1 VIGFFVTVILNRAID
16 SPDLR
21 LLFAVGFLGSY
32 TTFSTYTLDISAL
45 LRSRQLSLGLFYGL
59 GSAGLGL
66 LCLELGRFTA
76 DRLF

>member
-1 VIGFFVTVILNRAID
+1 MGFFVTFILNRAID

-21 LLFAVGFLGSY
+21 LLSAVGFLGSY
-32 TTFSTYTLDISAL
+32 TTFSTYSLDVSTL
-45 LRSRQLSLGLFYGL
+45 LRSGQLSLGLFYGL

-76 DRLF
+76 NRLF